1 MCPCPSSTVV
11 LASLFVKSRQIA
23 YLCPTLVG
31 ALVAHASQTHPSG
44 SAASGG
50 GTWGTPPPG
59 SSGEASALSRAHR
72 LPFQSAELNMAEKIA
87 ASTGKPSLRLP
98 ELRLDSLTSGPWS
111 LAQLQAESAAVRTCS
126 SSRVVVRSG
135 LIYRVGPMSR
145 PRRRRSGGIESPCR
159 APRAGAPR

>member
-1 MCPCPSSTVV
+1 MLPKRIPV
-11 LASLFVKSRQIA
+11 APQHQ
-23 YLCPTLVG
+23 VG
-31 ALVAHASQTHPSG
+31 ARGGRHRQR
-44 SAASGG
+44 ASGE
-50 GTWGTPPPG
+50 T
-59 SSGEASALSRAHR
+59 SAFSRAHR

-87 ASTGKPSLRLP
+87 PSTGKPSLRLP